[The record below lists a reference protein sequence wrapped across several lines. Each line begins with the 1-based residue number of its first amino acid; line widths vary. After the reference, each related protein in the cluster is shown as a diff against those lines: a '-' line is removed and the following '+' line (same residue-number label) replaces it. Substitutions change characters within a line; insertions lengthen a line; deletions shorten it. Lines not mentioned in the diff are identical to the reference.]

1 MNNCL
6 IFIFHRE
13 KAWAIV
19 YKTFGYTN
27 HTVMPEAL
35 EKWPVDLLEVLLPR
49 HLELIYLINFYF
61 INKIKDKFAG
71 DGAKLSRLSLVEE
84 STPKKIRMANLV
96 SSLFLVGY
104 FIYCLIQ
111 NSAF

>member
-1 MNNCL
+1 MCNYL
-6 IFIFHRE
+6 IFLRD

-35 EKWPVDLLEVLLPR
+35 EKWSVDLLQELLPR

-61 INKIKDKFAG
+61 LNKMKEKFPD

-84 STPKKIRMANLV
+84 SHPKRIRMANLV
-96 SSLFLVGY
+96 ISLSYENEF
-104 FIYCLIQ
+104 
-111 NSAF
+111 